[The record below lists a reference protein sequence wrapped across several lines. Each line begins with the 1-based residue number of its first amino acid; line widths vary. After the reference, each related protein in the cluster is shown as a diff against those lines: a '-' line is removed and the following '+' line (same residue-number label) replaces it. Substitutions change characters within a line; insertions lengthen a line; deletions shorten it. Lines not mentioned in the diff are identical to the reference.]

1 MVFLGLLFQMGRFE
15 ITLDPMRV
23 FPLAARGLAV
33 CVLLTVA
40 NAPLA
45 QADDPSVGALQVR
58 LVQSRMHLNDLYAR
72 SAAAAERLNG
82 ARYELARADTD
93 LKQQRAAV
101 KRAEAQL
108 ADQRDAVATLTV
120 EQLQSGTGTARL
132 TTLFESD
139 GPLQLLERAGAYAST
154 NEAMNA
160 RIDELSAGQIVRD
173 AAVQRA
179 DEAQEARRAAV
190 KEQARASA
198 AIDRSVAAAEA
209 AVKST
214 RRERNALIKQL
225 ASLQGVTVAVAEKRQ
240 DRIDE
245 RIDQGG
251 PSAPVGGGGGNTD
264 EPTGGANTTEP
275 AAEPTQPK
283 PTPKPTATPKPP
295 ASNPPPAS
303 GGRVEKAIAFAEA
316 QLGDPYKWGGAGP
329 NSWDCSGLTMRAWA
343 SAGVSLPHSASAQYT
358 LTRKVPVGSIKRG
371 DLVFWSNGSAKSI
384 YHMAM
389 YLGGGKMIHAPRP
402 GRSVEIVPLT
412 YWIKP
417 DLASRP
423 G

>member
-1 MVFLGLLFQMGRFE
+1 MGRFE

-23 FPLAARGLAV
+23 FPLAVRGLAV

-40 NAPLA
+40 SAPFA

-82 ARYELARADTD
+82 ARYELAQADAD
-93 LKQQRAAV
+93 LKRQRAAV

-139 GPLQLLERAGAYAST
+139 GPQQLLERAGAYAST

-160 RIDELSAGQIVRD
+160 RIDALSARQVVRD

-179 DEAQEARRAAV
+179 DEAQQARRAAV
-190 KEQARASA
+190 KEQAAASA
-198 AIDRSVAAAEA
+198 AIERSVAAAEA

-214 RRERNALIKQL
+214 QRERDALIKQL
-225 ASLQGVTVAVAEKRQ
+225 ASAQGVTVAVAEKKQ
-240 DRIDE
+240 DKIDE
-245 RIDQGG
+245 RIDRGG
-251 PSAPVGGGGGNTD
+251 PSAPVGGGGGGTD
-264 EPTGGANTTEP
+264 EPTGGPATTEP
-275 AAEPTQPK
+275 APEPTQPK
-283 PTPKPTATPKPP
+283 PTPKPTTKPTTTPKPP
-295 ASNPPPAS
+295 ASNPPPAAGS
-303 GGRVEKAIAFAEA
+303 RVEKAIAFAEA

-329 NSWDCSGLTMRAWA
+329 NSWDCSGLVMKAWA
-343 SAGVSLPHSASAQYT
+343 AAGVSLPHYAGAQYAQT
-358 LTRKVPVGSIKRG
+358 KKVSVGSIQRG
-371 DLVFWSNGSAKSI
+371 DLVFWSNGGSKSI
-384 YHMAM
+384 YHVAM

-402 GRSVEIVPLT
+402 GRKVEIVPLN

-417 DLASRP
+417 NLASRP